1 MSQQNSGQQVYFGVP
16 PGPTLGLVL
25 NIYER
30 QLFFFSTFVRTVIVG
45 KWPNKQNEYTYKMSF
60 MSETNTAQGSYIHS
74 CAFWWIYNMLVSH
87 LPRFY
92 AGKARPKEGERQ
104 VLPRTS
110 VRGGVINLG
119 LARRATSNVTAIH
132 RAVYAGQC

>member
-1 MSQQNSGQQVYFGVP
+1 MSQQYSGQQVYFGFP
-16 PGPTLGLVL
+16 PRPTLGLVL

-87 LPRFY
+87 LPRFL
-92 AGKARPKEGERQ
+92 RRQGETKRERERDMFCLKLLCAE
-104 VLPRTS
+104 V
-110 VRGGVINLG
+110 
-119 LARRATSNVTAIH
+119 
-132 RAVYAGQC
+132 